1 MTRFFWAFALLV
13 SLVGNLSAQGPVNPA
28 GSGSIGP
35 GGGGGLEG
43 APKPK
48 SHEVPPVVE
57 IELVQAEWS
66 SPGTDSAADL
76 SGEADKVAQLVA
88 TLEKQ
93 GKLSVVQRFRLTT
106 VDEQVASAQLG
117 ENRPQVTGVST
128 VGGRGGGFGGAANP
142 GMMSSISYRSIGTM
156 LRVTPS
162 VRGGDTVVLDVQFEH
177 SGVATPPNA
186 PVLAEPPMGDKI
198 RAEST
203 TTLMLHSALRIA
215 NGQTAVLAGHTA
227 NDQRQFVL
235 VTVKVKK

>member
-13 SLVGNLSAQGPVNPA
+13 SLVGNLSAQVNPA
-28 GSGSIGP
+28 GPGSLP
-35 GGGGGLEG
+35 PASGGGGGLEG

-48 SHEVPPVVE
+48 STEVPPVVE
-57 IELVQAEWS
+57 IELIQAEWS

-106 VDEQVASAQLG
+106 VDEQAASAQLG

-128 VGGRGGGFGGAANP
+128 AGGRGGFGGAANP

-203 TTLMLHSALRIA
+203 TTLQLHSALRIA